1 MNSPKDRLQIEQER
15 IENEK
20 RLNAQ
25 RHQIEQQRINNNLE
39 LETAKYIIK

>member
-1 MNSPKDRLQIEQER
+1 MNRPEDRLQIELER

-25 RHQIEQQRINNNLE
+25 RHQIEQQRINNNL
-39 LETAKYIIK
+39 